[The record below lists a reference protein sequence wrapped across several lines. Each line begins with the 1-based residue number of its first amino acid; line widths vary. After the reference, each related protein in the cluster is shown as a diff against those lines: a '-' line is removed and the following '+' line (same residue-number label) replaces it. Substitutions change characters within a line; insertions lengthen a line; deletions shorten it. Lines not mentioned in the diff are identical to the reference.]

1 LPFIPEDAAFEA
13 EYEEYL
19 SDLGEQDNYQI
30 EAADA
35 LIPPHSLVE
44 QREIGGDE
52 IGGVSAWKQL
62 SKMSSAAEAGL
73 ADGISDSESI
83 GSINILGDETR
94 SESDISEA
102 DSTDENTNNWA
113 VSFLEFIKSVS

>member
-19 SDLGEQDNYQI
+19 SDLGERDDYQA

-35 LIPPHSLVE
+35 LFQPLPGVGMG
-44 QREIGGDE
+44 REENVGVGEGGE
-52 IGGVSAWKQL
+52 SAWRQL
-62 SKMSSAAEAGL
+62 SKMSSGL

-83 GSINILGDETR
+83 GSINILGDESR
-94 SESDISEA
+94 SEGSEA
-102 DSTDENTNNWA
+102 GSLDENLNNWE
-113 VSFLEFIKSVS
+113 VR